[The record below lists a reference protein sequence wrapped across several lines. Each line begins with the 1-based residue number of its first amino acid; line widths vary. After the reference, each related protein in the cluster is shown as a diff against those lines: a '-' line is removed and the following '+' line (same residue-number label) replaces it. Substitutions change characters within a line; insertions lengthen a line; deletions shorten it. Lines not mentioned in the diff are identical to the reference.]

1 MKCVIV
7 DDESLARRLLADYVS
22 KVPELELVG
31 ACDSAIAAKTLVR
44 QQEVDLLLL
53 DIQMPDLT
61 GIELLKILPTPPIT
75 IFTTAY
81 AEYALEGYSLDVIDY
96 LLKPIPFD
104 RFFQAVTR
112 AQEFLRYRSSKTSE
126 KKAPSASE
134 PAAVQDYFFVKS
146 DYKIIKIDFAEVIF
160 VEGMREYVRIH
171 TERHKVITLLAMQ
184 KMEEMLPSAMFARIH
199 RSHIVNLSK
208 INEIQGNTVYLGNHQ
223 LPISKGYKEQFLKQ
237 INRLD
242 LF

>member
-7 DDESLARRLLADYVS
+7 DDEALARRLLADYVS

-31 ACDSAIAAKTLVR
+31 ACDSAIAAKSLVQ

-61 GIELLKILPTPPIT
+61 GIELLKILPSPPIT

-81 AEYALEGYSLDVIDY
+81 AEYALEGYNLAVIDY
-96 LLKPIPFD
+96 LLKPISFE

-112 AQEFLRYRSSKTSE
+112 AQEFLRYRSTSVPE
-126 KKAPSASE
+126 KN
-134 PAAVQDYFFVKS
+134 AAVAPNSVVDQDYFFVKS
-146 DYKIIKIDFAEVIF
+146 DYKIVKINFAKVIF

-171 TERHKVITLLAMQ
+171 TESQKVMTLLSMQ
-184 KMEEMLPSAMFARIH
+184 KMEEMLPSAMFVRIH

-208 INEIQGNTVYLGNHQ
+208 IDEIQGNTVYLGTRE
-223 LPISKGYKEQFLKQ
+223 LPVSKGYKEQFLKQ
-237 INRLD
+237 INRLN